1 MGPVEVTEPQTVR
14 GEIGDVRENLCL
26 YVHIT
31 TSALARGGDLE
42 AVRRV
47 GRGLADLGRLRVLA
61 DLRERELCV
70 CHLVDLLGLDASTVS
85 RHVRLLR
92 DAGLVAVRKE
102 GRWLHCRRAEPE
114 ALLWHAIDEML
125 AGSDQLDLDER
136 RLRDGDCC

>member
-114 ALLWHAIDEML
+114 ALLRHAIDEML

>member
-1 MGPVEVTEPQTVR
+1 MYSKGWVVGVKPS
-14 GEIGDVRENLCL
+14 
-26 YVHIT
+26 
-31 TSALARGGDLE
+31 SALGTNLSWPVYA
-42 AVRRV
+42 
-47 GRGLADLGRLRVLA
+47 GRSTF
-61 DLRERELCV
+61 
-70 CHLVDLLGLDASTVS
+70 DASTVS

-102 GRWLHCRRAEPE
+102 GRWLHCRRAAPE